1 MSLVTTRAVLL
12 RSHPYSE
19 TSQVLRF
26 YTESLGSLGVMGR
39 GVRAGSGRGGS
50 ALDTFAEGT
59 LSVHVKSTLE
69 LQTLKEFIP
78 MHPRRGLAAD
88 VRRFGGAAVLAELVL
103 RHALEE
109 ASPALFDALSEG
121 LDRLERASGE
131 EVVPVVLQE
140 AWRVVSAL
148 GYRPILDECV
158 ECGRPFGDELA
169 RFDLAAG
176 GLRCAR
182 CAADRGGPRLGPG
195 ARAQLEAL
203 LEREPLPHLDRPRA
217 HLRLLSDFVT
227 YHVGVGRPLPS
238 LQVLVDLLGD
248 PSIASPPPLAP
259 RSGGYGA

>member
-1 MSLVTTRAVLL
+1 MTLVTTRAVLL

-19 TSQVLRF
+19 SSQVLRF
-26 YTESLGSLGVMGR
+26 YTETMGAIGVMGR
-39 GVRAGSGRGGS
+39 GVRAGGGKSGSG
-50 ALDTFAEGT
+50 LDTFAEGT
-59 LSVHVKSTLE
+59 LSVHVKPTRE
-69 LQTLKEFIP
+69 LQTLREFVP
-78 MHPRRGLAAD
+78 MRPRRALAAD

-109 ASPALFDALSEG
+109 PSPALFAALSDG
-121 LDRLERASGE
+121 LDRLEGAAGADI
-131 EVVPVVLQE
+131 VPTVLQQG
-140 AWRVVSAL
+140 WRVVSAL

-158 ECGRPFGDELA
+158 HCARPLGDELA

-182 CAADRGGPRLGPG
+182 CTLEPHGARLGPG

-203 LEREPLPHLDRPRA
+203 LEGDQVPRLDRPRG

-227 YHVGVGRPLPS
+227 WHLGAGRPLPS

-248 PSIASPPPLAP
+248 PSVADRALEPAP
-259 RSGGYGA
+259 GSFGA